1 MVHLPRHPATNLSSE
16 PEGSAVCWRAGS
28 FIIAATGRH
37 KGKGGLNK
45 EAQKLRAT
53 AVATYPPWPEWVCV
67 NIC

>member
-1 MVHLPRHPATNLSSE
+1 M
-16 PEGSAVCWRAGS
+16 EGGV
-28 FIIAATGRH
+28 IIAATGRH